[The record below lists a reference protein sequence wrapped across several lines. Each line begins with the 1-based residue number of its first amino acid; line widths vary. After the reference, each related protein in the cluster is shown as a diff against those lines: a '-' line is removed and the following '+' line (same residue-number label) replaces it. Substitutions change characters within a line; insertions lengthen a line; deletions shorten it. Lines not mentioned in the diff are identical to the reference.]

1 MLTGRS
7 SSSEALRGV
16 GRYLSAGDSTG
27 VRRHLP
33 TARFLTVLTVFGLA
47 FIVTTSGQA
56 WAEEGNEPPSFASN
70 SVSRSVAENESAGA
84 RVGGPVTASDPG
96 DVITYS
102 IIGSNPA
109 GFTIVGSSG
118 LIQTGQEL
126 DYEGT
131 ASYRITVQAKDV
143 EAATDTIEVII
154 TVTDANDP
162 PVFPSE
168 GAVLAVE
175 ENSLAGTSV
184 GQSAVTATDQDGDG
198 ITYSLSGDSAFEV
211 APNSGVIR
219 VAAGASLNYEG
230 KPRYRLTL
238 TANDGNG
245 GKDSIAVTVTLN
257 DLNEPPAFA
266 ESVVALSV
274 AEDVGV
280 GGDVGS
286 PVTATDPDGGDSL
299 TYSLTGQNEGG
310 FTIVAATGQVRVGQE
325 LDYEGTASYRITV
338 QAKDVEA
345 ATDTIAVIITVTD
358 ANDPP
363 VFPSEGAVLAVD
375 ENSLAGT
382 SVGQSAVTATDQD
395 GDGITYSLSGDSA
408 FEVAPSSGVIR
419 IAAGASLNYEGKPR
433 YRLTLTANDGNGGK
447 DSIAVTVTLNDLNE
461 PPAFAESVVALSVA
475 EDVGAGGDAGSPVTA
490 TDPDGGGSL
499 TYSLT
504 GQNEGGFTIVAA
516 TGQVRVGQ
524 ALDYETAVSHSLTVQ
539 ATDSGGLTATKTV
552 TVNVTDVIEYSVAGV
567 SIGAVTASSAEAT
580 VSLSNP
586 DNEEGTVYLRY
597 RTPPDSGAWTETT
610 AAISGNSLQVA
621 LTGLLDAS
629 NYRLQA
635 AAARNS
641 YSDAET
647 VSFRTRRAALS
658 LSISFSPAADV
669 PLNTEITVD
678 VAFAEVRAQTNSGLT
693 FRVDFAGGDACEGS
707 GMGSVQSLANVD
719 EDPEVRTVTVTDG
732 CHAGFHTLQLR
743 VYDGGNLWVAQD
755 FSFTVRSPQA
765 TPLPTPIPDVRREAS
780 GAYGYLATVHL
791 VVSPGSGGYGYAAN
805 DYGGLTAG
813 RLPGVLFADGRERPV
828 GEISVS
834 SSGQLK
840 IAYSEAEAGHFK
852 DAESL
857 QWLRVQLRAADNS
870 TIGGADLWDSS
881 ACDGQSICADLGASL
896 AAHDGQPVGVDFFDA
911 VAETLDSAP
920 GGMKNILIVAADTGS
935 DGTGVDQANGEWIGG
950 GFPNRWF
957 KDGFDKPVET
967 LIVWHGGSNRR
978 IELGY
983 DSAQTTGQWK
993 TEPAAY
999 RKYKIVLRDREGEEV
1014 LAWPMREA
1022 LEAMSEDS
1030 RRCGDSS
1037 PARRLCLAYND
1048 SDLDLDLTEYR
1059 GQVLLLQIEDI
1070 TWYAMLAET
1079 PGGPVG
1085 GQLALAV
1092 FGACMF
1098 GWTFRKSRSPQRE
1111 WIILTAGA
1119 VSSCLLPI
1127 FGYGDIF
1134 WAGAI
1139 VIIAILAGSGWFFV
1153 TRSR

>member
-7 SSSEALRGV
+7 SSTEALRGV

-27 VRRHLP
+27 VRRHLL

-56 WAEEGNEPPSFASN
+56 WAKEGNEPPSFASN

-84 RVGGPVTASDPG
+84 KVGGPVTASDPG

-143 EAATDTIEVII
+143 EAATDTV
-154 TVTDANDP
+154 
-162 PVFPSE
+162 
-168 GAVLAVE
+168 
-175 ENSLAGTSV
+175 
-184 GQSAVTATDQDGDG
+184 
-198 ITYSLSGDSAFEV
+198 
-211 APNSGVIR
+211 
-219 VAAGASLNYEG
+219 
-230 KPRYRLTL
+230 
-238 TANDGNG
+238 
-245 GKDSIAVTVTLN
+245 
-257 DLNEPPAFA
+257 
-266 ESVVALSV
+266 
-274 AEDVGV
+274 
-280 GGDVGS
+280 
-286 PVTATDPDGGDSL
+286 
-299 TYSLTGQNEGG
+299 
-310 FTIVAATGQVRVGQE
+310 
-325 LDYEGTASYRITV
+325 
-338 QAKDVEA
+338 
-345 ATDTIAVIITVTD
+345 AVIITVTD

-408 FEVAPSSGVIR
+408 FEVAPNSGVIR

-433 YRLTLTANDGNGGK
+433 YTLTLKANDGNGGK

-461 PPAFAESVVALSVA
+461 PPAFAEGVVALSVA

-490 TDPDGGGSL
+490 TDPDGGDSL

-552 TVNVTDVIEYSVAGV
+552 TVNVTNVIEYSVAGV

-586 DNEEGTVYLRY
+586 DNEEGTIYLRY

-621 LTGLLDAS
+621 LTGLFDAS

-635 AAARNS
+635 AASNS
-641 YSDAET
+641 YSGAET

-658 LSISFSPAADV
+658 LGISFSPAADV

-678 VAFAEVRAQTNSGLT
+678 VSFAEVRAQTNSGLT
-693 FRVDFAGGDACEGS
+693 FRVDVASGDDCEGN

-791 VVSPGSGGYGYAAN
+791 VVSPGNGGYGYAAN

-935 DGTGVDQANGEWIGG
+935 DGTGVDQDNGKWIGG
-950 GFPNRWF
+950 GFPSKWF
-957 KDGFDKPVET
+957 TDGFDKPVET
-967 LIVWHGGSNRR
+967 LIVWHGGSNRWM
-978 IELGY
+978 ELGY
-983 DSAQTTGQWK
+983 DSVQTTGQWK
-993 TEPAAY
+993 YEPAAY

-1022 LEAMSEDS
+1022 LEALSEDS

-1048 SDLDLDLTEYR
+1048 SDLDLTEYR